1 MVPQVVE
8 LELWSLP
15 GSPRTPFDG
24 KTVAE
29 RCQLETSMSPRVVL
43 GLNFIPGAEDVQ
55 SLGASLATG
64 ELRQEDFMEFCTER
78 GLEPDPHKE
87 QSAAEFLAFSQGQA
101 LAWLHLPAEADG
113 LTMAR
118 TLVTWARQNEMQL
131 RDGASTYEPL
141 SEDQVYA
148 YWPE

>member
-1 MVPQVVE
+1 MLPLVVE

-15 GSPRTPFDG
+15 RSARTPFDG

-29 RCQLETSMSPRVVL
+29 RCRLETGMSPRVVL
-43 GLNFIPGAEDVQ
+43 GLNFVPGAEDVQ
-55 SLGASLATG
+55 SLDGALATG
-64 ELRQEDFMEFCTER
+64 EFRQEDFMAFCTER
-78 GLEPDPHKE
+78 GLEPDPRHE
-87 QSAAEFLAFSQGQA
+87 QSAAEFLAFTQGQA
-101 LAWLHLPAEADG
+101 LAWVHLPAEEAG

-118 TLVTWARQNEMQL
+118 TLIAWAHQNEMQL

-148 YWPE
+148 YWPQ